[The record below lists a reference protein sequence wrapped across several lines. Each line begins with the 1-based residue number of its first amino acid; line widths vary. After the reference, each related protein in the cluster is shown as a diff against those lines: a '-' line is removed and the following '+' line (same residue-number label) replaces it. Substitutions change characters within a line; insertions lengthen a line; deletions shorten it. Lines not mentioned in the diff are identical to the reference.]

1 MAMSLWLYFF
11 WLTLY
16 MPICN
21 KKPVSDGSLVYRI
34 AQLSALFAVVDYDN
48 HKPIFYTD
56 MKTASCLV
64 PF

>member
-1 MAMSLWLYFF
+1 
-11 WLTLY
+11 

-48 HKPIFYTD
+48 HQPIFYTD